1 MMRNMQ
7 YNVCVCVGKVISI
20 NSTTRF
26 LLFVSELTVPNLFV
40 FFFLSTT
47 FSLPYFMISKNP
59 SDCGEKSYTFYSAF
73 FLVFVQYELLLLV
86 GLTTDNVDALS
97 VSAFD
102 SKLN

>member
-1 MMRNMQ
+1 MRNMQ
-7 YNVCVCVGKVISI
+7 YNVCLCVGKVISI

-40 FFFLSTT
+40 FFPLAQKTHQTAEKKATLSTR
-47 FSLPYFMISKNP
+47 L
-59 SDCGEKSYTFYSAF
+59 
-73 FLVFVQYELLLLV
+73 FLTLVSVQYELLLLV

-97 VSAFD
+97 VSVFD